1 MVKGQSEENLR
12 CVPFAQPLTNRFFVI
27 ISFNCKRVNHII
39 KWLCL
44 TRTGNYQIHE
54 IWLAEIDIDRGVK
67 CPHLD
72 QHLVR
77 LHFGVKMLQ
86 TKILKCLLFSSKVV
100 SGSAKKPNEKKSRGR
115 GNLRWFLS
123 IALRIPTAHDFC
135 VISARKLARART
147 QRKKFPSS

>member
-1 MVKGQSEENLR
+1 MVKGQSEENFR
-12 CVPFAQPLTNRFFVI
+12 CVPFAQPLTNRFFVL
-27 ISFNCKRVNHII
+27 ISFNCKQVNHII

-44 TRTGNYQIHE
+44 TRTGNLPNSRNLISWNRY
-54 IWLAEIDIDRGVK
+54 WPRCK
-67 CPHLD
+67 CSHLD

-86 TKILKCLLFSSKVV
+86 TNTLKCLLFSSKVV

-135 VISARKLARART
+135 VISARKLALART